1 MSEEGNGKLIVEKA
15 EEIEKDIKEL
25 IGKIS
30 LVGIGFEILITGL
43 KKTAFSVVNNITQGV
58 SEFQNEKCLDYLQ
71 KSLSQLKTLEYY
83 NYISRKVGYFSSTPY
98 LQLKEKIKNMREH
111 LFLSVKSLKLQE
123 RDDFSSLQKRMN
135 NQSGFENKEES
146 KFKHSPQD
154 PGR

>member
-1 MSEEGNGKLIVEKA
+1 MSKEGNGRLIVEKA

-43 KKTAFSVVNNITQGV
+43 RKTAFSVVNNITQGI
-58 SEFQNEKCLDYLQ
+58 SEFQNEKCVEYLQ
-71 KSLSQLKTLEYY
+71 KSLSQLKALEYY

-98 LQLKEKIKNMREH
+98 LQLKEKIKDMREH
-111 LFLSVKSLKLQE
+111 LYLSVKSLKLQE
-123 RDDFSSLQKRMN
+123 RDGFFSSSKRMN
-135 NQSGFENKEES
+135 NQSGFENKEEAEL
-146 KFKHSPQD
+146 KLSPQD